1 MLRSD
6 LPLGAD
12 AAARFLPWIVGAMVY
27 LAALALASAFAVN
40 LAIGGWRADITGE
53 LTIEV
58 PAGDEMDAT
67 ARAERLDRVMGALT
81 GIDGIAGVSIIGP
94 AEVERLLE
102 PWLGPDAAAADLPL
116 PDLVAVTLDDGAAPD
131 FALLDAR
138 LAAAVPGAQFD
149 DHRAWIHRLDRF
161 GLLVELLTGA
171 IVLLVAGAAALAVVF
186 VTRTGL
192 DIHRQTVDLVH
203 LLGAR
208 DRYIARLFERHAL
221 AFGFVGGVLGLAAAA
236 ATISAIALAVHR
248 LAAGLLPAVTLG
260 IGHWAALAALPI
272 AAAGIAMLTARVTVL
287 RTLARGP

>member
-1 MLRSD
+1 MLRRD

-40 LAIGGWRADITGE
+40 LAIGDWRTDITGE

-58 PAGDEMDAT
+58 PTTDDAD
-67 ARAERLDRVMGALT
+67 AAERDARLDRVMAALT
-81 GIDGIAGVSIIGP
+81 GVEGIAGLSIIGP

-116 PDLVAVTLDDGAAPD
+116 PDLVAVTLDPGATPD
-131 FALLDAR
+131 FALLEQR
-138 LAAAVPGAQFD
+138 LAAAAPGAQLD
-149 DHRAWIHRLDRF
+149 DHRAWIRRLDRLA
-161 GLLVELLTGA
+161 LLVEFLTGA

-192 DIHRQTVDLVH
+192 DIHRQTVELVH

-208 DRYIARLFERHAL
+208 DQYIARLFEQHAL
-221 AFGFVGGVLGLAAAA
+221 AFGFVGGVLGLAAAV

-248 LAAGLLPAVTLG
+248 LAAGVLPSVTLG
-260 IGHWAALAALPI
+260 LFHWGALAMLPLL
-272 AAAGIAMLTARVTVL
+272 AAAIAMLTARVTVL
-287 RTLARGP
+287 RTLAKGP

>member
-1 MLRSD
+1 MLRAD

-40 LAIGGWRADITGE
+40 LAIGDWRADITGE

-58 PAGDEMDAT
+58 PTGEASGPE
-67 ARAERLDRVMGALT
+67 ARAARIDQVMAALA
-81 GIDGIAGVSIIGP
+81 GVEGIAGLSIIGP

-102 PWLGPDAAAADLPL
+102 PWLGPDAAIADLPL
-116 PDLVAVTLDDGAAPD
+116 PDLVAVTLDPGAAPD
-131 FALLDAR
+131 FALLESR
-138 LAAAVPGAQFD
+138 LQAAAPGAQLD
-149 DHRAWIHRLDRF
+149 DHRAWISRLDRL

-208 DRYIARLFERHAL
+208 DQYIARLFERHAL
-221 AFGFVGGVLGLAAAA
+221 AFGFVGGILGLAAAV
-236 ATISAIALAVHR
+236 ATISAIGLAVGR

-260 IGHWAALAALPI
+260 LGHWLALAALPLI
-272 AAAGIAMLTARVTVL
+272 AGAIAMLTARVTVL
-287 RTLARGP
+287 RTLAKGP

>member
-53 LTIEV
+53 LTVEI
-58 PAGDEMDAT
+58 PAGDAADPD
-67 ARAERLDRVMGALT
+67 ARAQRLDRAMGALT
-81 GIDGIAGVSIIGP
+81 GVDGVAGVSVIGP

-116 PDLVAVTLDDGAAPD
+116 PDLVAVTLDPGATPD
-131 FALLDAR
+131 FALLETR
-138 LAAAVPGAQFD
+138 LAEAAPGAQLD
-149 DHRAWIHRLDRF
+149 DHRAWIRRLDRL
-161 GLLVELLTGA
+161 GLLVEFLTGS
-171 IVLLVAGAAALAVVF
+171 IVLLVTGAAALAVVF

-192 DIHRQTVDLVH
+192 DIHRPTVDLVH

-221 AFGFVGGVLGLAAAA
+221 AFGFIGGILGLAAAA

-248 LAAGLLPAVTLG
+248 LAAGLLPAVALG
-260 IGHWAALAALPI
+260 IGHWAALASLPI
-272 AAAGIAMLTARVTVL
+272 VAAAIAMLTARVTVL